1 MRSQIKNVVSLFLIC
16 FIAAGL
22 LAAVNMLTSP
32 VIADKLAQ
40 QANAALIE
48 VLPDGEGFA
57 EIDLN
62 GKGLPASVTK
72 AYSTSNGAGN
82 VIQVTTSGY
91 GNGLVIMFGVS
102 ADGKI
107 TGSKCISS
115 SETLG
120 YEKTYG
126 ANLVGATT
134 ATLDSIDTVAGATM
148 TTGAYREAAKTA
160 LNAAVVLAGGSA
172 DFRTEE
178 EIFQDNL
185 AAALP
190 AGEGKFSYHFVPETL
205 IGVDKVYAAD
215 NGEGYVLIMGE
226 SFVGVDKSGNLVG
239 EVDPA
244 IAPTANDAVTTILA
258 SAMAEIDIT
267 ALKEAGT
274 ISKQVR
280 AAYITASGNY
290 VLEMRAF
297 GYGINAPYKPNGV
310 EIVFQIAISADGK
323 IVAVQTI
330 SHQESKGYGDKCA
343 TDAFYAGWIGK
354 DASNYTDVV
363 IAGATLTTKGYQEAV
378 LIALN
383 SVEILKGDSN

>member
-1 MRSQIKNVVSLFLIC
+1 MKAQVKNVLSLFLIC
-16 FIAAGL
+16 VIAAGL
-22 LAAVNMLTSP
+22 LAAVNMITAP
-32 VIADKLAQ
+32 EIAKKLEA
-40 QANAALIE
+40 QANAALAE
-48 VLPDGEGFA
+48 VLPEGQGFT
-57 EIDLN
+57 EIDLSQHT
-62 GKGLPASVTK
+62 LPASVTK
-72 AYSTSNGAGN
+72 AYATSNGAGN

-91 GNGLVIMFGVS
+91 GSGFVIMFGVS

-107 TGSKCISS
+107 TGSKCIAS

-126 ANLVGATT
+126 AGLVGATT

-190 AGEGKFSYHFVPETL
+190 AGNGEFSYFFVPETL
-205 IGVDKVYAAD
+205 TGVDKVYAAT

-226 SFVGVDKSGNLVG
+226 NFVGVDKSGALVG
-239 EVDPA
+239 EVDA
-244 IAPTANDAVTTILA
+244 TLAPVAEAAAAVMLA
-258 SAMAEIDIT
+258 SNKTEIDIT
-267 ALKEAGT
+267 ALKESGA
-274 ISKQVR
+274 ISTQIK
-280 AAYITASGNY
+280 AAYITDSGNY

-297 GYGINAPYKPNGV
+297 GYGVNAPYKPNGV

-323 IVAVQTI
+323 IVAIETI
-330 SHQESKGYGDKCA
+330 SHKESKGYGDKCA
-343 TDAFYAGWIGK
+343 TDAFYMQWIGK
-354 DASNYTDVV
+354 DTTNYTDVV
-363 IAGATLTTKGYQEAV
+363 IAGATMTTQGYQEAV
-378 LIALN
+378 LIALE
-383 SVEILKGDSN
+383 SIEILKGDSN